1 MDKSNL
7 VEIRKVIRKN
17 EPPIDWIY
25 SFYVTPDNELAW
37 QSFRKFLSFDEDE
50 SFRFKDIL
58 KKSLSGTQGKELFS
72 VPLDSQSEKLFSL
85 RTMDEADEEIL
96 QEFAGHVIS
105 SYTHTDPYLAVCA
118 RITYD
123 VPGMSSDRR
132 KLEDGEVVFQSILF
146 AICPAKLSSPA
157 LGFDDAEGVSELTRR
172 WTIGAPV
179 EGFLYPSF
187 NDRIGDLSEVLYRSK
202 KEISSEQSSR
212 RILRIWMPKTSLFS
226 KKMM

>member
-7 VEIRKVIRKN
+7 AEIRKVIRRN
-17 EPPIDWIY
+17 DPPVDWIY
-25 SFYVTPDNELAW
+25 SFYVTPENELAW

-146 AICPAKLSSPA
+146 AICPAKLSSSPA
-157 LGFDDAEGVSELTRR
+157 AGRSAL
-172 WTIGAPV
+172 
-179 EGFLYPSF
+179 
-187 NDRIGDLSEVLYRSK
+187 RSK
-202 KEISSEQSSR
+202 DSSIRPSTTGSGISPRCSTGQR
-212 RILRIWMPKTSLFS
+212 RRSAASFLRSFLTPSCHIPPKC
-226 KKMM
+226 KKKPSTP